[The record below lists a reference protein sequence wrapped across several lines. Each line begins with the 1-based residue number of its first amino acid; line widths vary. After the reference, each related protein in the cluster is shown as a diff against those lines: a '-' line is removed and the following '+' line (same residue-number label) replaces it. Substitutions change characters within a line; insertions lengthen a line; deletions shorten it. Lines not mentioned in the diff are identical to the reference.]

1 MAIIIYILVFINSI
15 WLFLISKALYQK
27 NKLNQNITSAITD
40 SKCKI
45 NVTRFNPF
53 ENVGGNQSFILT
65 ILDQTDS
72 GVILT
77 SLHNRDL
84 TRLYAKSIKNGQAEN
99 NTLSKEE
106 KLAIVNTIKG

>member
-1 MAIIIYILVFINSI
+1 MLVIIYILVTINTV

-27 NKLNQNITSAITD
+27 NKLKINNNQKLSNSG
-40 SKCKI
+40 CKI
-45 NVTRFNPF
+45 NITRFNPF

-65 ILDQTDS
+65 ILDESDS

-84 TRLYAKSIKNGQAEN
+84 TRIYAKQVKNGQAEN

>member
-1 MAIIIYILVFINSI
+1 MSIIIYLLVFINSA

-27 NKLNQNITSAITD
+27 NKQSQKIIPSNLD

-45 NVTRFNPF
+45 NITRFNPF
-53 ENVGGNQSFILT
+53 ENIGGNQSFILT
-65 ILDQTDS
+65 ILDETDS

-84 TRLYAKSIKNGQAEN
+84 TRIYAKPIKNGQAEN

>member
-1 MAIIIYILVFINSI
+1 MLIIIYILVFINSI
-15 WLFLISKALYQK
+15 WLFLISKALYKK
-27 NKLNQNITSAITD
+27 NKLNQNIQPTSLD
-40 SKCKI
+40 PKCKI

-53 ENVGGNQSFILT
+53 ENVGGDQSFILT
-65 ILDQTDS
+65 ILDQTNS
-72 GVILT
+72 GAVLT

-84 TRLYAKSIKNGQAEN
+84 TRLYAKTIKNGETEN

>member
-1 MAIIIYILVFINSI
+1 MSILIYILVIINSL
-15 WLFLISKALYQK
+15 WLFLISKALYKK
-27 NKLNQNITSAITD
+27 NKLNQDIKSTLKD
-40 SKCKI
+40 SGCKI

-77 SLHNRDL
+77 SLHNRDI
-84 TRLYAKSIKNGQAEN
+84 TRIYAKTIKNGQSEN